1 MRPMKQL
8 TKGIWAIDGL
18 KMGRSYLIE
27 DRDQLTLIDTSSP
40 VVDNKIVA
48 AIESIGRRLDELRTI
63 IATHYHFDH
72 TGNAAALRERSR
84 AVLCAHRDD
93 APYIDGRRPWGT
105 GRPNPMARFENMIA
119 PAPYALTLDRE
130 LVEGDVLPVA
140 GGLEVFH
147 APGHTPGS
155 IALYAKERGVLFC
168 GDMFM
173 NVFGLQ
179 LPPANSTHDMA
190 QVKHS
195 IARLSQLDFDHAL
208 PGHGAPVLSRAS
220 EKLRQWSRKW
230 LS

>member
-1 MRPMKQL
+1 MKQL

-27 DRDQLTLIDTSSP
+27 DRDELTLIDTSSP
-40 VVDNKIVA
+40 VVDDRIVA
-48 AIESIGRRLDELRTI
+48 AIESIGRRVDELRTI
-63 IATHYHFDH
+63 VATHYHFDH
-72 TGNAAALRERSR
+72 TGNAGALREHSGA
-84 AVLCAHRDD
+84 AVMAHAED
-93 APYIDGRRPWGT
+93 AAYIEGRTPWGT
-105 GRPNPMARFENMIA
+105 GRPNPLARFEHFVA
-119 PAPYALTLDRE
+119 PEPYALTLDRQ
-130 LVEGDVLPVA
+130 LVEGDVLPAA

-190 QVKHS
+190 AVKHS
-195 IARLSQLDFDHAL
+195 IMRLSQLDFDHAL

-220 EKLRQWSRKW
+220 EKLRQWSLKW
-230 LS
+230 LV

>member
-1 MRPMKQL
+1 MKQI

-18 KMGRSYLIE
+18 KMGRAYLIE

-40 VVDNKIVA
+40 VVDGKIVA
-48 AIESIGRRLDELRTI
+48 AIEGIGRRIAELRTI
-63 IATHYHFDH
+63 IVTHYHFDH
-72 TGNAAALRERSR
+72 TGNAGALREASG
-84 AVLCAHRDD
+84 AAICAHPADV
-93 APYIDGRRPWGT
+93 PYIDGRTPWGT
-105 GRPNPMARFENMIA
+105 GRPNPMARFEGIVA
-119 PAPYALTLDRE
+119 PAPFALSIDKQI
-130 LVEGDVLPVA
+130 VEGDVLPSG

-147 APGHTPGS
+147 ASGHTPGS
-155 IALYAKERGVLFC
+155 IALYAKEHGVLFC

-190 QVKHS
+190 AVKHS
-195 IARLSQLDFDHAL
+195 IMRLSQLEFDHAL

-230 LS
+230 L